1 MVLLLNLDKL
11 DGSWITSKTSS
22 LPWLKNVKFLP
33 DSLFTSGINHEYA
46 NVLDSRQITHMPM
59 VNGMLAC
66 IITASISSVNYEG
79 KVLPDLLSLGS
90 TSELQVSPAVSTGS
104 VYDVSIYGMSNIVK
118 SIWWCS
124 TIQWCRLDFWLARIW
139 SCFSTRRFWIWFTFE
154 KTQSLINFL
163 STVSPHTLKITMPKP
178 QSTVSVLQN
187 SLKREQQP
195 MVLCKSSSKAKANTL
210 TYTFAIKS

>member
-1 MVLLLNLDKL
+1 MVSLVEAAINQQFDQILKADVVPSLRTFLKMGGVSVKLYGASVELGWIGQILNNIEDVVLAMTQERE
-11 DGSWITSKTSS
+11 IPS
-22 LPWLKNVKFLP
+22 LPELY
-33 DSLFTSGINHEYA
+33 SLFTSGINHEYA

-124 TIQWCRLDFWLARIW
+124 TIQWCRLDF
-139 SCFSTRRFWIWFTFE
+139 
-154 KTQSLINFL
+154 
-163 STVSPHTLKITMPKP
+163 
-178 QSTVSVLQN
+178 
-187 SLKREQQP
+187 
-195 MVLCKSSSKAKANTL
+195 
-210 TYTFAIKS
+210 